1 MTTHLGKCFESC
13 KTLGKSKDTGILW
26 VSDGEIGTEPSNE
39 ATDSPLEQAANG
51 FHTQVGVKPV

>member
-1 MTTHLGKCFESC
+1 MGKCFESC